1 MPLLEY
7 KCKNCGKIFD
17 ELVKKYDDDVFCPDC
32 NQKAER
38 NYSGQMYTQTG
49 KQTKKCTGNCKNCSG
64 CG

>member
-7 KCKNCGKIFD
+7 KCKICGKIFD
-17 ELVKKYDDDVFCPDC
+17 ELVKTFDEKVYCPSC
-32 NQKAER
+32 GAEVVR
-38 NYSGQMYTQTG
+38 NYSGTMYTATG